1 MGNSLK
7 IYQHIILP
15 KMSLYFVII
24 KKREIVKT
32 NNVKNVIRIIRSS
45 CVLIITKYKDMLRKV
60 TVNKFLTGNTRY
72 FYVASTTS
80 LQV

>member
-1 MGNSLK
+1 
-7 IYQHIILP
+7 
-15 KMSLYFVII
+15 MSLYFVII
-24 KKREIVKT
+24 KKGEIVNT
-32 NNVKNVIRIIRSS
+32 NNLKYVIRIIRSS